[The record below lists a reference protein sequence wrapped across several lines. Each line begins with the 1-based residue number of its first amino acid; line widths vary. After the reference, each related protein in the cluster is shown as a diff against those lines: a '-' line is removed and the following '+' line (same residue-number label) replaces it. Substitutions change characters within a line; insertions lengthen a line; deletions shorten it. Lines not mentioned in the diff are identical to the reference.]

1 MARNGSDDATRRG
14 TAGVAAVEGLLAYA
28 GRRSRWGGGALDRV
42 HQAIGLSRE
51 LAAADPDEHTVLL
64 ARCLLAAAKLLLKRG
79 RAAEALPH
87 AEEAVELCRPAGGAP
102 LIVALACLSDVYEA
116 QQRYGEAAAAMTEAA
131 SVDPPD

>member
-28 GRRSRWGGGALDRV
+28 GRRSRWGGGALNRI

-51 LAAADPDEHTVLL
+51 LAAADPDEHGVLL
-64 ARCLLAAAKLLLKRG
+64 ARCLMAAAKLLLKRG

-87 AEEAVELCRPAGGAP
+87 AEEAVELCRPTGGAP
-102 LIVALACLSDVYEA
+102 LVVALACLSGVYEA
-116 QQRYGEAAAAMTEAA
+116 QQRYGEAAAATTEAA
-131 SVDPPD
+131 SIEPPD